1 MSLSAQGLLKFLNQ
15 KHRRYE
21 VFEQI
26 SLAETAS
33 GAAPSSR
40 CVLRGSVVVPE
51 ADNDSA
57 GGGGITRVIPTATA
71 VMRTPSP
78 QLLQLPWSP
87 SQPQASTPTQAHGT
101 MYVCELPEDTW
112 GSISAVTAT
121 PAPSQR
127 QFAFANEAAAFC
139 ASPSPGFVDAG
150 DGAVGASSVQASPTT
165 AMVTVINTLDQTD
178 HTEEMR
184 QGPERLSNHDTNA
197 PTSDLGA
204 GSVAA
209 VEGIQLPQ
217 LSSPTGQGVMELPAS
232 PQALQTAGED
242 VRSALNATPVRCR
255 GADANAAP
263 PQSSQSQ
270 PPGAAAV
277 EASVGKQNNT
287 VTVVLWVAGVAA
299 ATGAVDSTDMGQAGD
314 TPYTLA
320 AAPLAT
326 PSLRRDLQHLTSTAT
341 APQKAA
347 AAAGTAAESTEDI
360 AGSSTKTLGC
370 LCFAV
375 RDIHEAESNDTDM
388 LTPRDRRVQMLTLQ
402 LESGAAAYAAKCPSD
417 VFVRVGSNSLGC
429 ALTSPSGISGGAA
442 AISSRRSA
450 PTTSFSF
457 VFHKGGITRCMAA
470 LRQHSPGLVYAY
482 RGSRNN
488 LSLLLLDGANG
499 VTGADGISTS
509 SPSRIRGAATPSELQ
524 ASHGARRL
532 GSAHLGLPLSPAG
545 RSTSSASAPPAQPPE
560 GELHGWRKRLSTRA
574 LFRSGARGVG
584 GLLSHYTSNL
594 RYEAMSAVAP
604 HWPSALTG
612 FEQEAGHTDDPR
624 GRGDR
629 RVGSATRA
637 WASTTNSPDETQD
650 YSSASS
656 FEDLTDEMTA
666 IRLGACYSP
675 PRPVLPLDGGS
686 RAPSPVT
693 AADWER
699 VFDVPPEQ
707 QRYPQQHGNAPENHS
722 THGATSAALP
732 PQTRRLNADRWR
744 AFRQAVYER
753 GGLGDSSV
761 RFEVWCYLLGAYRVG
776 STEVEQAEALRN
788 DEALYTRLTS
798 QWKSFLPEQE
808 AHFATYRYAKQSI
821 VKDVQRT
828 DRTHPAFREDDSD
841 MLRVL
846 QELLLAHVMLD
857 MDLGYSQGMSD
868 VAAVVLLAALPSLPP
883 APHLSP
889 ASEAAVFMCFRKI
902 LSEHMSANF
911 VIEGRTAGA
920 PYAAVKGLQRKLYQ
934 AQVLTRH
941 FHPGLYTH
949 LKKNCMADDMSFCFR
964 WILVCF
970 KRDLPS
976 IEDTM
981 RFWDV
986 LFACPYTTAYE
997 VVVTV
1002 ALLGALAAQIITH
1015 IQAYETLLQF
1025 ANGLSREISLDQILV
1040 CARAFYE
1047 NVCVAEARELR
1058 RRLRLQAAE
1067 ASARTRGSTATGGAG
1082 EPLPGWYV
1090 GPHSK
1095 EAAVA
1100 AVVPAGKADDDDDES
1115 DYFPSVEDMVALF
1128 LKTDGPL

>member
-1 MSLSAQGLLKFLNQ
+1 MLLSAEGLLKFLSQ
-15 KHRRYE
+15 QHRCYE

-40 CVLRGSVVVPE
+40 RVFRGSVIVPE
-51 ADNDSA
+51 AGNDSA

-71 VMRTPSP
+71 VVRTPSP

-87 SQPQASTPTQAHGT
+87 SQPQASAPTQEHGT
-101 MYVCELPEDTW
+101 MYVCELPADTW
-112 GSISAVTAT
+112 GSICAVTAT
-121 PAPSQR
+121 SAPSHQ
-127 QFAFANEAAAFC
+127 QLAFANEASAFC
-139 ASPSPGFVDAG
+139 ASRNPSFADAG
-150 DGAVGASSVQASPTT
+150 DHTARESSVQASPAT
-165 AMVTVINTLDQTD
+165 AMVTATNTLD
-178 HTEEMR
+178 HTGHAEEMHEE
-184 QGPERLSNHDTNA
+184 PERLSDHDRNV
-197 PTSDLGA
+197 PISDLGA
-204 GSVAA
+204 GSVTA

-217 LSSPTGQGVMELPAS
+217 LSSPTRQCAMELPAS
-232 PQALQTAGED
+232 PQALQTSGED
-242 VRSALNATPVRCR
+242 LRSTLNVTPVGCR
-255 GADANAAP
+255 GADASSTP
-263 PQSSQSQ
+263 PQSPQSQ
-270 PPGAAAV
+270 PLGAAAA
-277 EASVGKQNNT
+277 EASVEKQKDT
-287 VTVVLWVAGVAA
+287 VTVLLWVAGDAA
-299 ATGAVDSTDMGQAGD
+299 GTGAVDSTDMGHAGD
-314 TPYTLA
+314 VPNTPA

-326 PSLRRDLQHLTSTAT
+326 PSHHRDPQGLTST
-341 APQKAA
+341 A
-347 AAAGTAAESTEDI
+347 AAAGTPAENTEGI
-360 AGSSTKTLGC
+360 AGSSTKLPRC

-375 RDIHEAESNDTDM
+375 RDIREAESNDTDM

-417 VFVRVGSNSLGC
+417 AFVRIGSDSRGC
-429 ALTSPSGISGGAA
+429 ALASPSGMGSGAVA
-442 AISSRRSA
+442 LSSRCSA
-450 PTTSFSF
+450 PTMSFSF

-470 LRQHSPGLVYAY
+470 LRQHSPGLVYAC
-482 RGSRNN
+482 RGGRNN
-488 LSLLLLDGANG
+488 SSLLLLDGASG
-499 VTGADGISTS
+499 AAGADGISSS
-509 SPSRIRGAATPSELQ
+509 SPSRIRGAANLSELPT
-524 ASHGARRL
+524 SHGVHRF
-532 GSAHLGLPLSPAG
+532 GSVHLGLPLSPAR
-545 RSTSSASAPPAQPPE
+545 RSTSGAGAPRTQPPE
-560 GELHGWRKRLSTRA
+560 GGVHGWRKRLSTRT

-584 GLLSHYTSNL
+584 GLVSQYTSNL
-594 RYEAMSAVAP
+594 RYEAMDAMAP
-604 HWPSALTG
+604 HWASALTR
-612 FEQEAGHTDDPR
+612 FEQEAGHTDDRR
-624 GRGDR
+624 GSGDR
-629 RVGSATRA
+629 RVSSDTRA
-637 WASTTNSPDETQD
+637 WALTTNSAEEMQD
-650 YSSASS
+650 FSSASS

-675 PRPVLPLDGGS
+675 PRPVLPLDGGGS

-693 AADWER
+693 AADWVR
-699 VFDVPPEQ
+699 AFDVSPGT
-707 QRYPQQHGNAPENHS
+707 QRHSHQHEDVLESHATHS
-722 THGATSAALP
+722 ATSAALP
-732 PQTRRLNADRWR
+732 PQKRRLNADRWR
-744 AFRQAVYER
+744 VFRQAVYER

-761 RFEVWCYLLGAYRVG
+761 RFEVWCYLLGAYAVG
-776 STEVEQAEALRN
+776 STEAERAEVLRN

-828 DRTHPAFREDDSD
+828 DRTHPAFREDDSE

-868 VAAVVLLAALPSLPP
+868 VAAVVLLAALPSLSP

-889 ASEAAVFMCFRKI
+889 ASEASMFMCFRKI
-902 LSEHMSANF
+902 LTEHMSANF

-920 PYAAVKGLQRKLYQ
+920 PYESVKGLQRKLYQ

-949 LKKNCMADDMSFCFR
+949 LKTNCMADDMFFCFR

-986 LFACPYTTAYE
+986 LFACPYTTSYE

-1015 IQAYETLLQF
+1015 IQTYETLLQF

-1067 ASARTRGSTATGGAG
+1067 AAAKARRGAAAGGVG
-1082 EPLPGWYV
+1082 EPLPGWYA

-1095 EAAVA
+1095 EAAA
-1100 AVVPAGKADDDDDES
+1100 AAAVPAGKVDDDDDEP

>member
-1 MSLSAQGLLKFLNQ
+1 MSLSAQGLLKLLNE

-26 SLAETAS
+26 SLAEAAS
-33 GAAPSSR
+33 GAALSSR
-40 CVLRGSVVVPE
+40 RVLRGSVVVPE
-51 ADNDSA
+51 ADNHSA
-57 GGGGITRVIPTATA
+57 GGGGITRVIPTAT
-71 VMRTPSP
+71 VVVRTPSP
-78 QLLQLPWSP
+78 QLLQLPWP
-87 SQPQASTPTQAHGT
+87 LSQPQASTPTQAHGR

-112 GSISAVTAT
+112 NLISAVAAT
-121 PAPSQR
+121 SAPSQR
-127 QFAFANEAAAFC
+127 QFAFANEAPAFC
-139 ASPSPGFVDAG
+139 TSQNPSIVDAR
-150 DGAVGASSVQASPTT
+150 DGSTGESSVQASPTT
-165 AMVTVINTLDQTD
+165 ATVTAISTLDHTD
-178 HTEEMR
+178 HTEEVR
-184 QGPERLSNHDTNA
+184 EEPESLSNHDRSVS
-197 PTSDLGA
+197 TSGLGPS
-204 GSVAA
+204 SVAT
-209 VEGIQLPQ
+209 VGGIQLPQ
-217 LSSPTGQGVMELPAS
+217 LSSPTGQRVMELPAS

-242 VRSALNATPVRCR
+242 VRNALNAALVGCR
-255 GADANAAP
+255 GADANSTP
-263 PQSSQSQ
+263 PQSPQRQS
-270 PPGAAAV
+270 PGAAAV

-287 VTVVLWVAGVAA
+287 VAVVLWVAGDAA
-299 ATGAVDSTDMGQAGD
+299 TTGAVDTTDMGQVGD
-314 TPYTLA
+314 ALYTLA
-320 AAPLAT
+320 AAPLGT
-326 PSLRRDLQHLTSTAT
+326 PSLRRDPQRMTSTAT

-347 AAAGTAAESTEDI
+347 SAASTTAESTEDI
-360 AGSSTKTLGC
+360 AGGSTQLPGC

-375 RDIHEAESNDTDM
+375 RDIHEAESSVTDM

-402 LESGAAAYAAKCPSD
+402 LESGAAVYAAKCPSD
-417 VFVRVGSNSLGC
+417 VFVRVGSNSPGC
-429 ALTSPSGISGGAA
+429 ALTSPSE
-442 AISSRRSA
+442 ISSGAVALSSRPSA
-450 PTTSFSF
+450 PTVSVSF

-470 LRQHSPGLVYAY
+470 LRQHSPGLVYAC

-488 LSLLLLDGANG
+488 LSLLLQDGANG
-499 VTGADGISTS
+499 ATSADGISTW
-509 SPSRIRGAATPSELQ
+509 SPSRIRGASNPSELP
-524 ASHGARRL
+524 ASHGVHRL
-532 GSAHLGLPLSPAG
+532 GSVHLGLPLSPAG
-545 RSTSSASAPPAQPPE
+545 GSTSSAGAQPTQPPE
-560 GELHGWRKRLSTRA
+560 DEMHGWRQRLSTHA

-584 GLLSHYTSNL
+584 DMLSNYTSNS
-594 RYEAMSAVAP
+594 RYEAVGGVAP
-604 HWPSALTG
+604 HWPSALTK
-612 FEQEAGHTDDPR
+612 FEQEADHTDDRR

-629 RVGSATRA
+629 RVSSATRA
-637 WASTTNSPDETQD
+637 RASATNSPDEAQD

-675 PRPVLPLDGGS
+675 PRPVLPVDGGS
-686 RAPSPVT
+686 RTPSPVT

-707 QRYPQQHGNAPENHS
+707 QRHPHQHGDLPESHN
-722 THGATSAALP
+722 THGATSTALP
-732 PQTRRLNADRWR
+732 PQTRRLNADRYR

-753 GGLGDSSV
+753 GGLKDSSI

-776 STEVEQAEALRN
+776 STEAEQAEALRSG
-788 DEALYTRLTS
+788 EALYTRLTS

-828 DRTHPAFREDDSD
+828 DRAHPAFREDDSD

-889 ASEAAVFMCFRKI
+889 ASEAAMFMCFRKI

-986 LFACPYTTAYE
+986 LFACPYTTSYE

-1025 ANGLSREISLDQILV
+1025 TNGLRSEISLDQIVV

-1047 NVCVAEARELR
+1047 NVCVAETRELR
-1058 RRLRLQAAE
+1058 RRLRLQNAE
-1067 ASARTRGSTATGGAG
+1067 AAARTRGSAATGGAG

-1095 EAAVA
+1095 AAAVA
-1100 AVVPAGKADDDDDES
+1100 AAVPPGKVDDDDDES